1 VQVVV
6 LVVDGVLRDEYDAF
20 CSVFERMHEVRVR
33 TVGLRPGTFHGPG
46 GSVTADAADTVWSA
60 DVFALPGSLG
70 CERAANDP
78 ALRHEIERI
87 ARSSRTIVASSTGSI
102 LLAAAGVV
110 RDEAVATH
118 WLAGDLIG
126 RYGCSAAEGRL
137 VESARVI
144 TCSGALTALDAA
156 LLVADRVEGDGA
168 AARIR
173 AELLAAGAHHLPV
186 TPWWAELV
194 RRVKATMPHR
204 RPVPSMPAS
213 PPPTPLS
220 VMIELVDD
228 PELVQKLR
236 RQAARAQRKQR

>member
-1 VQVVV
+1 M
-6 LVVDGVLRDEYDAF
+6 VDGVLRDEYDAF
-20 CSVFERMHEVRVR
+20 CSVFERLHDVRVR
-33 TVGLRPGTFHGPG
+33 TVGVRAGTFHGPG
-46 GSVTADAADTVWSA
+46 GSVEAAAAETVWSA
-60 DVFALPGSLG
+60 DVLALPGSLG
-70 CERAANDP
+70 CERAAND
-78 ALRHEIERI
+78 ADVRHEV
-87 ARSSRTIVASSTGSI
+87 ARLAAGARTIVASSTGSV

-126 RYGCSAAEGRL
+126 RYGCSAAPGRL

-156 LLVADRVEGDGA
+156 LVVADRVEGDGA

-173 AELLAAGAHHLPV
+173 ADLFAAGAHLLPV
-186 TPWWAELV
+186 TPWWAEVV
-194 RRVKATMPHR
+194 RRVRAAFVHR
-204 RPVPSMPAS
+204 RASSSLPGSPA
-213 PPPTPLS
+213 PTPLS

-236 RQAARAQRKQR
+236 RQAAKAQRKQR